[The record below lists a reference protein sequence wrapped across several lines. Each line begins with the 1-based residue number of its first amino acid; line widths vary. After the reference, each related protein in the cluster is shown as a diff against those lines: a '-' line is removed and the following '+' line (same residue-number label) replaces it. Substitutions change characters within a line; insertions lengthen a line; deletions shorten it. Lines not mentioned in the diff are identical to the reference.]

1 MTANDIRFAKGP
13 SEASGHFYDQHGNQI
28 EAVPYASKRADG
40 ATHRKPTLR
49 DARKHDWGP
58 GVTTPIRE
66 IAAPGLEKWKR
77 KQVLM
82 SALTLTRQPD
92 ETDEAYIARIEF
104 DAEEQARKA
113 AEEGTNI
120 HAAVESHYRG
130 DSYDAR
136 YTDHVLGIARLID
149 ECCTHPNAPWLPE
162 KGVAHRF
169 GFGTKVDLHSDRWL
183 LDFKTKDGDADALR
197 AAGTWDNHAMQLAA
211 GREALGGQQRCAIVY
226 VSRTH
231 PGACH
236 IEEVTE
242 DKLQRGWRMF
252 CAALRLWQERTGHV
266 PAWVD
271 AAWREEA

>member
-13 SEASGHFYDQHGNQI
+13 SESAGHFYDQHGNQV
-28 EAVPYASKRADG
+28 ESVPYARKRADG

-49 DARKHDWGP
+49 DARKHDWCP
-58 GVTTPIRE
+58 GVTTIIRE
-66 IAAPGLEKWKR
+66 MAAPGLERWKR

-82 SALTLTRQPD
+82 AALTLTRQPD
-92 ETDEAYIARIEF
+92 ETDDAFVARVEA
-104 DAEEQARKA
+104 DADEQARAA

-120 HAAVESHYRG
+120 HAAVESFYRG
-130 DSYDAR
+130 DSCDAR
-136 YTDHVLGIARLID
+136 YTDHVRGVEHIVD
-149 ECCTHPNAPWLPE
+149 VHCYHPDRSWLPE
-162 KGVAHRF
+162 KGVTHRY
-169 GFGTKVDLHSDRWL
+169 GYGTKVDLHSDAWL
-183 LDFKTKDGDADALR
+183 LDFKSADGDVDELR
-197 AAGTWDNHAMQLAA
+197 AKGTWDNHAMQLAA

-271 AAWREEA
+271 AAWKEAA